1 MLTLGWSWLDPVTA
15 LLVGVVVAAGAFALL
30 RDSFNA
36 TMDAVPDSVDQA
48 AVQAFLGAQP
58 GVSAVHHL
66 HIWALGSD
74 EVAMTAH
81 LVREDAGDHDAFL
94 ARVAHELAERFG
106 IHHPQLQI
114 ERTGDCHPD
123 PHRPCTCLAPSR
135 RGSCRCGFSP
145 DPFGAGR

>member
-36 TMDAVPDSVDQA
+36 TMDAVPDSVDQI
-48 AVQAFLGAQP
+48 AVRAFLGAQP

-74 EVAMTAH
+74 EVAMTAIWSRSEEH
-81 LVREDAGDHDAFL
+81 TSELQSLMRISYAVFCLKKNITQSHANQQFSSSNNKTGSRISLAG
-94 ARVAHELAERFG
+94 
-106 IHHPQLQI
+106 Q
-114 ERTGDCHPD
+114 T
-123 PHRPCTCLAPSR
+123 
-135 RGSCRCGFSP
+135 
-145 DPFGAGR
+145 

>member
-36 TMDAVPDSVDQA
+36 TMDAVPDSVDQI
-48 AVQAFLGAQP
+48 AVRAFLGAQP

-94 ARVAHELAERFG
+94 ARVAPELHERFG
-106 IHHPQLQI
+106 IHQDRKRSGEGKRVLI
-114 ERTGDCHPD
+114 RFE
-123 PHRPCTCLAPSR
+123 
-135 RGSCRCGFSP
+135 
-145 DPFGAGR
+145 

>member
-36 TMDAVPDSVDQA
+36 TMDAVPDSVDQI
-48 AVQAFLGAQP
+48 AVRAFLGAQP

-66 HIWALGSD
+66 HNWALGSD

-81 LVREDAGDHDAFL
+81 LVRADAGDHDAFL
-94 ARVAHELAERFG
+94 ARVAHELDARFG
-106 IHHPQLQI
+106 LPHPPLT
-114 ERTGDCHPD
+114 TG
-123 PHRPCTCLAPSR
+123 RPGASHQSRPPPRPLFTPS
-135 RGSCRCGFSP
+135 P
-145 DPFGAGR
+145 VAH